1 MTLKMTSVHLSK
13 TERVLS
19 FQNTWEYSLVYCFV
33 YPVRH
38 DSECFFEKQRLRF
51 MHFNSV

>member
-1 MTLKMTSVHLSK
+1 MTSVHLSK

-19 FQNTWEYSLVYCFV
+19 FQKTWEYSLVYCFV

-38 DSECFFEKQRLRF
+38 DSECYFLK
-51 MHFNSV
+51 NKD